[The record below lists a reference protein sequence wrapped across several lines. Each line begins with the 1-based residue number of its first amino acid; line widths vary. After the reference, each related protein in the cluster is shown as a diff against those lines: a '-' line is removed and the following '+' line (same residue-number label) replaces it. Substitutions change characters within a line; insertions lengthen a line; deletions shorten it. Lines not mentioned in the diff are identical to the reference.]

1 MKLSDEEKRKL
12 DELLKEHKE
21 DIDQPH
27 SELKKKIAGN
37 KKSE

>member
-12 DELLKEHKE
+12 DELLKEYKE

-27 SELKKKIAGN
+27 SEFRKEISGN